1 MLYGQAVEDVLFKL
15 QKHRMDF
22 HHEADLAKIKVKE
35 MEEFEIEVMAE
46 VESIVS
52 AIAQLGQK
60 FRKKMYNPQTR

>member
-1 MLYGQAVEDVLFKL
+1 
-15 QKHRMDF
+15 MDF